1 MESSVVDA
9 VNAAIR
15 FASFIEPEM
24 QTDPSS
30 FACLQLNKNI
40 CGNIWRPANHEL
52 STEWKEWKDVISFL
66 EKTNRKVVDL
76 KRDDLIFTVFCPTM
90 DSANRMKDETFGA
103 RLKHRINKLMA
114 TLGEMWREIQDFL
127 GEDREILHVQG
138 DRRMLQVTNKIPK
151 SRNPPKGEDWFLTLE
166 NKVNELLKRL
176 GKFHYKLT
184 LITSQVIFHT
194 TVLLYCNAFYFTFVF
209 SNLNSTKD

>member
-1 MESSVVDA
+1 MDTEPSVVDA

-114 TLGEMWREIQDFL
+114 TLGEMWRDIQDFL

-138 DRRMLQVTNKIPK
+138 DKRMK
-151 SRNPPKGEDWFLTLE
+151 S
-166 NKVNELLKRL
+166 
-176 GKFHYKLT
+176 
-184 LITSQVIFHT
+184 
-194 TVLLYCNAFYFTFVF
+194 VLFRVQHISF
-209 SNLNSTKD
+209 